1 MYLTCN
7 TLQYMILLSQKL
19 RKGVQQ
25 MKIKGLTIRLDEN
38 LLNEFNQLV
47 EKNSVNK
54 SALIRSW
61 IENYINKNKEELK
74 MTNFKNVGTWWND
87 KEIELVEI
95 DGKVYALNGWNGES
109 YLKSWECT
117 GEDYMDASEKEY
129 CITPQYEEVEGEF
142 EIVGYIVE

>member
-1 MYLTCN
+1 
-7 TLQYMILLSQKL
+7 
-19 RKGVQQ
+19 

-95 DGKVYALNGWNGES
+95 DGKVYALNGWNGEKF
-109 YLKSWECT
+109 LDSWEVAKNDYT
-117 GEDYMDASEKEY
+117 DIINDGIAIKPEYKEIEED
-129 CITPQYEEVEGEF
+129 EF
-142 EIVGYIVE
+142 EIVGYTVE